1 MTATGTIAGV
11 RDYGSIVVLFLDAEE
26 GRVIPVV
33 MGHRVFRHQLEGEG
47 CEPDDLIGRSVSFED
62 DLVAFLD

>member
-33 MGHRVFRHQLEGEG
+33 MGHRAFRHLLEGEG
-47 CEPDDLIGRSVSFED
+47 CGRDELIGRSVSFD
-62 DLVAFLD
+62 GNLVAFLD

>member
-1 MTATGTIAGV
+1 V

-33 MGHRVFRHQLEGEG
+33 LEHRAFRHLLEGEA
-47 CEPDDLIGRSVSFED
+47 CEPGDLIGRSVSYDGE
-62 DLVAFLD
+62 LVALLD

>member
-33 MGHRVFRHQLEGEG
+33 MGHRAFRHLLEGEA
-47 CEPDDLIGRSVSFED
+47 CRPDELIGRSVSFD
-62 DLVAFLD
+62 GDLVTFLD